1 MLCGYHSGTFQIGL
15 EYHDGTV
22 IVFQPYMA
30 QARANKE
37 VYEAAMLAWE
47 KEMIAEGRPEL
58 VRGYRAPKPAKKVA
72 KKTAKKT
79 VKKVAKSK
87 KKATKKPASKKK
99 STGTQTEEE
108 DTTWMREE

>member
-1 MLCGYHSGTFQIGL
+1 
-15 EYHDGTV
+15 
-22 IVFQPYMA
+22 MA

>member
-1 MLCGYHSGTFQIGL
+1 
-15 EYHDGTV
+15 
-22 IVFQPYMA
+22 MA

-37 VYEAAMLAWE
+37 VYETAMLAWE

-58 VRGYRAPKPAKKVA
+58 VRGYRAPKPAKKAAKKTTKKKV
-72 KKTAKKT
+72 KKTAKKA
-79 VKKVAKSK
+79 AKST